1 MGYLNQN
8 FNIMNFQIYNF
19 IPILKLNIEMS
30 HKNYQQP

>member
-8 FNIMNFQIYNF
+8 FDIMNFHIYNF
-19 IPILKLNIEMS
+19 IHILKLTIEMS